1 MKLLIGAM
9 AIKIVEDLEDDCG
22 VGHSKDRKKRV
33 KERVREGREKER
45 ERRYYRILG

>member
-33 KERVREGREKER
+33 KESGKEGKKR
-45 ERRYYRILG
+45 ERGGITES